1 MTRGVKQ
8 SATVQKAQNL
18 AVGACNNEDANFC
31 SDIVRNSICNTA
43 KNECFC
49 RKGYVAVKEDNSV
62 SCKTLL
68 TDLKCRVDAD
78 CVHINHSSCHPGAGF
93 CTCPGNTVFVPH
105 MSACLDIGEICNEED
120 LICLSR
126 LAECSPSSAS
136 QMLNSANAVGG
147 SNSSVKNAVGTAE
160 STPGSPLLGTCQC
173 PPNYVPVYQKLL
185 QYYECFQEACKNG
198 FLVVCYQPHWDPPY
212 EALVDRLET
221 GEADVRLAFS
231 GFADSSLPQCSL
243 SAMNYFDDRV
253 LNFANEAAELW
264 RTIFL
269 RLSNQAVPPN
279 LTNRKP
285 YCLQVDLVKTYACG
299 IRIYQL
305 GGGQREYQGLVEVHL
320 ERSLYN
326 PGKDIQIPFKCIDP
340 QISRH
345 REERLMQNIHANVTM
360 QAWTDEVDS
369 KPTRVVAEGERIT
382 LRFQI
387 HSPNEH
393 SPAAASARSGMH
405 PSGRPPRRQAK
416 EGVGQQETVL
426 STGSQEEEVV
436 SFAASGNF
444 MGTQHSSPVSMV
456 CTDAGVEVTKDT
468 QHIRPHDRLQ
478 EGVQVFVELGLRLI

>member
-1 MTRGVKQ
+1 MLV
-8 SATVQKAQNL
+8 V
-18 AVGACNNEDANFC
+18 
-31 SDIVRNSICNTA
+31 
-43 KNECFC
+43 
-49 RKGYVAVKEDNSV
+49 
-62 SCKTLL
+62 
-68 TDLKCRVDAD
+68 
-78 CVHINHSSCHPGAGF
+78 
-93 CTCPGNTVFVPH
+93 
-105 MSACLDIGEICNEED
+105 DIGEICNEED

-126 LAECSPSSAS
+126 LAKCLPSSVS
-136 QMLNSANAVGG
+136 QMLNGANAIGG
-147 SNSSVKNAVGTAE
+147 SNSSIKNAIGAAE

-185 QYYECFQEACKNG
+185 QYYECFPKADQSERECQNCLRNGGECFRHSSKQVACKCPPGFSDLRSEKSELASQCAFKHVQEACKNG

-221 GEADVRLAFS
+221 GEAGVRLAFS

-269 RLSNQAVPPN
+269 RLSNQAVPPILAN
-279 LTNRKP
+279 KKP

-345 REERLMQNIHANVTM
+345 REERLM
-360 QAWTDEVDS
+360 
-369 KPTRVVAEGERIT
+369 
-382 LRFQI
+382 
-387 HSPNEH
+387 
-393 SPAAASARSGMH
+393 
-405 PSGRPPRRQAK
+405 
-416 EGVGQQETVL
+416 
-426 STGSQEEEVV
+426 
-436 SFAASGNF
+436 
-444 MGTQHSSPVSMV
+444 
-456 CTDAGVEVTKDT
+456 
-468 QHIRPHDRLQ
+468 
-478 EGVQVFVELGLRLI
+478 